1 MKRII
6 FTLAVLMLAS
16 PALAAVDITCVND
29 VTDCNKVTVYYD
41 ATGEDPCLVRAF
53 AIDIVADNDVN
64 ITDVCDLSNAA
75 YWVHPGSIVIVDG
88 AVTNEGSVVCE
99 PDVGP
104 AGQTGT
110 PDTNWITIEM
120 ASLYA
125 ATDPCHP
132 TAPPNQGALVSF
144 YVNGSCRITISEN
157 TVRGGVVMEDPD
169 ASPTVNLTG
178 CAVPSSCFGWVYPD
192 CWGYTGTTYQTQC
205 HGDGDGSNFVDTDD
219 WPDFRDGF
227 GKYHPHADYQAHVCA
242 DYNRDGGIDTSDW
255 PEFRDNFGKTPASDC
270 PHGDHN
276 YIYGGP

>member
-6 FTLAVLMLAS
+6 FTLAVLILAS
-16 PALAAVDITCVND
+16 PALAAVDIWCANSPSDDPNVL
-29 VTDCNKVTVYYD
+29 TVYYD

-64 ITDVCDLSNAA
+64 ILDVCDLSTD

-88 AVTNEGSVVCE
+88 EVTNEGSLVCE

-104 AGQTGT
+104 PGQTGT

-132 TAPPNQGALVSF
+132 TAPPNQGELLKF
-144 YVNGSCRITISEN
+144 TVNGNCCITLSEN

-178 CAVPSSCFGWVYPD
+178 VCVVVD
-192 CWGYTGTTYQTQC
+192 CWYPECWDWPGQC
-205 HGDGDGSNFVDTDD
+205 LCDIVGPDGDVDTDD
-219 WPDFRDGF
+219 FLAIKRCFGSVKGSPDYNPCADCDRDG
-227 GKYHPHADYQAHVCA
+227 DC
-242 DYNRDGGIDTSDW
+242 DTDDFLVFK
-255 PEFRDNFGKTPASDC
+255 PNFGATGQTGCTPGDLNGVYC
-270 PHGDHN
+270 P
-276 YIYGGP
+276 